1 MSTLRL
7 LADHLFP
14 NARTLTVFFSQPAPY
29 HSPYS
34 LVAHPLSAV
43 PMLLQKK
50 FPEREPK
57 DYYDILYDHLKSNS
71 LPTNM
76 LNEVVLQSRPDEKSF
91 DKLFSPLLSH
101 IREQKIAL
109 SITNSSHRE
118 SLSVLTYLCEFSTS
132 FSRPF
137 CDLMTRLDNW
147 LIVRY
152 TNGREFVD
160 VTYLGPFFSTSLFE
174 DDDPGLFSGSSP
186 NSEIV
191 LKLQQEIELTRT
203 LLHKVHTSIQ
213 CTSCPTKD
221 DSPFTNRY

>member
-1 MSTLRL
+1 
-7 LADHLFP
+7 
-14 NARTLTVFFSQPAPY
+14 
-29 HSPYS
+29 
-34 LVAHPLSAV
+34 
-43 PMLLQKK
+43 MLLQKK

-147 LIVRY
+147 LIARY

-160 VTYLGPFFSTSLFE
+160 VTYLGPFFSTLFE

-186 NSEIV
+186 NSGIV

-221 DSPFTNRY
+221 DAPFTNRY